1 MFKKISPLFP
11 LWNKNV
17 EAKVG
22 ARDLEMKYICDT
34 NMIVTKRTTTT
45 TTTKQKSSQNP
56 VILRKNPPVGICR
69 WKIFQN

>member
-45 TTTKQKSSQNP
+45 TTKQKSSQNP

>member
-17 EAKVG
+17 EAKIG

-34 NMIVTKRTTTT
+34 NMIVTKRTTT